1 VIELPAITRLALLLV
16 RPGFLFLSAP
26 VFGGAYAPAL
36 LKIGL
41 SIVVAVSLI
50 PIVPLP
56 ETLGAASLTV
66 VVLREALIGLA
77 LGFAIRVLVAG
88 AEFAGHLAGFQL
100 GFSYASIVDPQSGVR
115 NGVLSALYGTVAIMV
130 FFGINAHHDLLRALV
145 RSFEMLPVGS
155 GQVGGGLGTVV
166 IQMLGLVF
174 LTGAQLAA
182 PVTIVL
188 LVTELA
194 LGLLARTAPT
204 LNLLA
209 QGFPVRLL
217 VGLLAIA
224 AMVQVIP
231 EVVVSAIPRAMEL
244 AARGASAFR

>member
-1 VIELPAITRLALLLV
+1 VIDLPPITRLAVLLI

-26 VFGGAYAPAL
+26 VFGGAYAPPI
-36 LKIGL
+36 LKVGL
-41 SIVVAVSLI
+41 TTIIAVSLI

-56 ETLGAASLTV
+56 ETIGSIGLTV
-66 VVLREALIGLA
+66 VVLREALIGLT

-100 GFSYASIVDPQSGVR
+100 GFAYASVVDPQSGVR
-115 NGVLSALYGTVAIMV
+115 NGILSALYGTFAIVV

-145 RSFEMLPVGS
+145 RSFEMLPIGA
-155 GQVGGGLGTVV
+155 GLTGDGLNTTVM
-166 IQMLGLVF
+166 QMLGLVF
-174 LTGAQLAA
+174 VTGAQLAA
-182 PVTIVL
+182 PVVIVL

-231 EVVVSAIPRAMEL
+231 EVVARAVPRAVEVGVR
-244 AARGASAFR
+244 AASLFR